1 MVVKAHFKDFINISF
16 AVISFVS
23 IMYEILF
30 LFTGIYS
37 SSIIA
42 FILNTFLILDGLLC
56 KSRLCV
62 FHGRKKLLSLLDLS
76 FFGAI

>member
-1 MVVKAHFKDFINISF
+1 MVVKARFKHFINTSF

-30 LFTGIYS
+30 VFTGIYGS
-37 SSIIA
+37 GIIT
-42 FILNTFLILDGLLC
+42 FILNMFLMLDGLLC

-62 FHGRKKLLSLLDLS
+62 FHGRKFLSLLDLS
-76 FFGAI
+76 FFRAI

>member
-1 MVVKAHFKDFINISF
+1 MKAHFKDFINISF

-30 LFTGIYS
+30 VFTGIYS
-37 SSIIA
+37 SLLPIIA
-42 FILNTFLILDGLLC
+42 FILNMFLILDGLLC

-62 FHGRKKLLSLLDLS
+62 FHGRKLLSLLDLS
-76 FFGAI
+76 FFRAI

>member
-1 MVVKAHFKDFINISF
+1 MVVKARFRHFINISF

-30 LFTGIYS
+30 VFTGIYS
-37 SSIIA
+37 SGIIT
-42 FILNTFLILDGLLC
+42 FMLNVFLMLDGLLC

-62 FHGRKKLLSLLDLS
+62 FHGRKLLSLLDLS
-76 FFGAI
+76 SFRAI